1 MGWPGACK
9 HLNLQFDHI
18 IGQFDRGIKVSHQSE
33 CAGVHGRAMYV
44 FEGEIV
50 GFCHFFQGS

>member
-33 CAGVHGRAMYV
+33 CAGVHGSAIYD
-44 FEGEIV
+44 F
-50 GFCHFFQGS
+50 